1 MRERGTGR
9 RVLGALLLLALG
21 GSVLLAER
29 AAAQEREGG
38 PPALRPAPGKAPG
51 LAKPPSPGAR
61 RARSSPGA
69 ATPLF
74 FSKPRGGDPGKPV
87 PVHITADHLDADN
100 KKKIAIF
107 TGNVV
112 AVKGDLTIRSDK
124 LTIYHDEEG
133 RKVDRIVAEG
143 QVLID
148 QEKRKFATGER
159 AVYHAESERV
169 VLTGKPKA
177 WEGPNQ
183 LVGDKIEFFMN
194 EDRSVVYSSAERR
207 VQVTL
212 YPRREEEG
220 GPRTAARTRR

>member
-1 MRERGTGR
+1 MRGRGTGR
-9 RVLGALLLLALG
+9 WALGALLLLALG

-29 AAAQEREGG
+29 AAAQEREGV

-51 LAKPPSPGAR
+51 AAEPPSPGAR
-61 RARSSPGA
+61 RAGSSPGA
-69 ATPLF
+69 ATPF
-74 FSKPRGGDPGKPV
+74 FSMSRGGDSGKPV

-133 RKVDRIVAEG
+133 KKIDRIVAEG

-148 QEKRKFATGER
+148 QEKRKFASGER
-159 AVYHAESERV
+159 AVYHADSERV

-212 YPRREEEG
+212 YPRQEEEG